1 MCDGRTLAE
10 LNEEI
15 AKNLGFRLTLD
26 QLRTSVNEFATIG
39 VFDGASPVIRN
50 YRLMDASSL
59 LSRLSPLNRLVTTN
73 LFAAVTFSALVVS
86 LVLLIIDWTRFVEA
100 VAVAVRERPVSTLLL
115 YYVTFIPIAL
125 IHEVGHA
132 LVIAGNGGEVPE
144 IVLRSDAHFA
154 VVTNKTVLKSRAD
167 RLWYLG
173 MGTVTD
179 IYIWLMLL
187 IGFYYS
193 SSYILLMFLLPQT
206 IYFLLYSYSIFKGSD
221 FLKAIAAWYDEPVP
235 SNPWKFIRDNWRKL
249 PERASARKLLYVMTV
264 SLAVKLAVTAFVIW
278 TFAVV
283 EFRVLVLYA
292 VYKGLVY
299 SLGNWQNWLRRM
311 KSFRLLTQESKT
323 TGAGV

>member
-1 MCDGRTLAE
+1 
-10 LNEEI
+10 
-15 AKNLGFRLTLD
+15 
-26 QLRTSVNEFATIG
+26 
-39 VFDGASPVIRN
+39 
-50 YRLMDASSL
+50 
-59 LSRLSPLNRLVTTN
+59 
-73 LFAAVTFSALVVS
+73 
-86 LVLLIIDWTRFVEA
+86 
-100 VAVAVRERPVSTLLL
+100 
-115 YYVTFIPIAL
+115 
-125 IHEVGHA
+125 
-132 LVIAGNGGEVPE
+132 
-144 IVLRSDAHFA
+144 
-154 VVTNKTVLKSRAD
+154 
-167 RLWYLG
+167 LWYLG

-179 IYIWLMLL
+179 IYIWLVLL
-187 IGFYYS
+187 IGFHFS

-206 IYFLLYSYSIFKGSD
+206 VYFLLYSYSIFKGSD
-221 FLKAIAAWYDEPVP
+221 FLKALAAWYDEPVP

-311 KSFRLLTQESKT
+311 RSFKLVTQESKT